1 MQRRV
6 PAVDHAKFDRDAMVN
21 IGNVSQV
28 HNLFTD
34 VEPPEALPQLL
45 QQHQIES
52 IVCQL
57 ENEI

>member
-1 MQRRV
+1 
-6 PAVDHAKFDRDAMVN
+6 MVN

-28 HNLFTD
+28 HKIFTD
-34 VEPPEALPQLL
+34 VEPPKELSQLL

-57 ENEI
+57 ENDI